1 METPLRR
8 SLADRILGKRVIFR
22 RPIYVVWLSAIAIV
36 LFAATFGLNRVY
48 AQRQQQLSV
57 FWFREGQTALAAG
70 RPKLA
75 IDDLRTAL
83 VYSHDNQEYLFAL
96 AQALAAANRV
106 PEARSYLLS
115 LLEDEPGSGPVNL
128 GLAHLAVKTHDS
140 SHAMRYFNGAIYG
153 AWDANPETQR
163 EQVRKELIDFLI
175 SQQLKTQARGE
186 LLTLSAEMPKDSGSD
201 LWVANAFAELGDD
214 SSALDFYAAS
224 LKRDRH
230 DPDAL
235 LGAGQAAFHLGR
247 YREALAY
254 FKRAHSAHPDAESE
268 QMLELTSLILELN
281 PFESSLS
288 HDERRHRMVLAM
300 DVADRRL
307 RQCAQLQHVDL
318 SVPGTNAMQTARAQW
333 LQLDRKIAHARS
345 HSSLVELLNPLA
357 SLILGIEQQPNCGVA
372 AQNDQAMLHIYSHAE
387 ELQP

>member
-1 METPLRR
+1 MEAPLRR

-22 RPIYVVWLSAIAIV
+22 RPIYIFWLSAITIV

-70 RPKLA
+70 KPKLA
-75 IDDLRTAL
+75 IGDLRTAL

-128 GLAHLAVKTHDS
+128 ELAHLAVKVHDTG
-140 SHAMRYFNGAIYG
+140 HAMRYFNGAIYG
-153 AWDANPETQR
+153 AWEANPEAQR
-163 EQVRKELIDFLI
+163 QQVRKELIDFLI
-175 SQQLKTQARGE
+175 SQQRKTQARGE
-186 LLTLSAEMPKDSGSD
+186 LLTLSAEMPKDSDSE
-201 LWVANAFAELGDD
+201 LWVANAFAKLGDET
-214 SSALDFYAAS
+214 SALDFYTAS
-224 LKRDRH
+224 LRRNRR

-235 LGAGQAAFHLGR
+235 LGGGHAAFHLGR
-247 YREALAY
+247 YRDALAY
-254 FKRAHSAHPDAESE
+254 FRRADSARPSPESG

-288 HDERRHRMVLAM
+288 HDERRHRLVLAM

-307 RQCAQLQHVDL
+307 QQCAQLQHVDV
-318 SVPGTNAMQTARAQW
+318 SVPGTNALQIERAQW
-333 LQLDRKIAHARS
+333 LQLDRQIGHARS
-345 HSSLVELLNPLA
+345 NSSLVELLNPVA
-357 SLILGIEQQPNCGVA
+357 SLIMGIEQQPGCGVA
-372 AQNDQAMLHIYSHAE
+372 AQNDQAMLHIYSHPE
-387 ELQP
+387 DLQP